1 MNNRDLMDRSED
13 MEYDSPNKKSLITVK
28 KHMKEL
34 AELIEGIKK
43 NLNQN
48 KIDLKRLRAENSGL
62 ENRTREKCNELTKL
76 IIEDLNNYHRDLKR
90 VKQNDNSETAFF
102 DQQLK
107 MLIDDKL
114 KISMNVMQLDK
125 RLKSCETEVGMGY
138 L

>member
-28 KHMKEL
+28 KHMKEI

-76 IIEDLNNYHRDLKR
+76 IIEDLNNFHRDLKR
-90 VKQNDNSETAFF
+90 VKQNDNSENAFF